1 MSEELQD
8 IYHAADRIVVDAYQR
23 GQDETYRWFSDQLE
37 KHKIDSKIFNKILI
51 AFVEERKY
59 PKRHEKCSQCGETK
73 ECKTKFFGGG
83 MGLPCCEKCV
93 SG

>member
-1 MSEELQD
+1 MSKELQD
-8 IYHAADRIVVDAYQR
+8 IYHTADRLVSDAYQR
-23 GQDETYRWFSDQLE
+23 GQDDTYRFFLDQLE
-37 KHKIDSKIFNKILI
+37 KNKVDNNILNKILK

-59 PKRHEKCSQCGETK
+59 PKRHEKCSQCGDTA